1 MVPCRACLWF
11 LLNLGSVPLSE
22 GYLCVLGFLIL
33 CHNPVSNRIE
43 SKSAGALWGA
53 RNRAE
58 AKAACS
64 VGYVPVPVVLLRL
77 VMLRG
82 VL

>member
-33 CHNPVSNRIE
+33 CRESVSNW
-43 SKSAGALWGA
+43 L
-53 RNRAE
+53 NRANVE
-58 AKAACS
+58 QT
-64 VGYVPVPVVLLRL
+64 
-77 VMLRG
+77 
-82 VL
+82 

>member
-11 LLNLGSVPLSE
+11 LLNLGSVPLRE

-33 CHNPVSNRIE
+33 CHNP
-43 SKSAGALWGA
+43 SATVDSQIMCASWSS

-58 AKAACS
+58 ARAAC
-64 VGYVPVPVVLLRL
+64 
-77 VMLRG
+77 
-82 VL
+82 